1 MTAGPTALKHLG
13 QTNRH
18 RKYTIKYFLAK
29 IMNYLQFVRTFK
41 CEVQKYHKELK
52 KTEEGEEKDNFSLGL
67 RLILY

>member
-1 MTAGPTALKHLG
+1 MFKVIWDKQNNGIILT
-13 QTNRH
+13 
-18 RKYTIKYFLAK
+18 
-29 IMNYLQFVRTFK
+29 MRTFK